1 MLVRL
6 RRKMTYAN
14 VASTV
19 ALVLA
24 LSGGVAYA
32 ANTIY
37 STDIVDGQ
45 VKRADIG
52 ASAVNSGKV
61 GDNSLTGTDILES
74 TLSGVNAQ
82 TLGGYSAG
90 NLIRVGGVTKRAAVD
105 MPDCSPGLDYLVY
118 SFFAPGSGFVLLNGT
133 FTSQYGNY
141 VEGGDL
147 AARFE
152 RTDPSLLVGEW
163 VESVGNAANSRSSMA
178 ITQVFPVSAGTNTFS
193 LKVCDNADAVGNSS
207 TAISAQIS
215 ALFTPFGL

>member
-6 RRKMTYAN
+6 RRKLTYAN

-45 VKRADIG
+45 VRRPDIG
-52 ASAVNSGKV
+52 ASAVNSSKV

-74 TLSGVNAQ
+74 TLSGVNADSV
-82 TLGGYSAG
+82 GGYTAG

-118 SFFAPGSGFVLLNGT
+118 SFYAPGPGFVLLNGT

-141 VEGGDL
+141 VEGGAL

-152 RTDPSLLVGEW
+152 RTDPSLAVGEW
-163 VESVGNAANSRSSMA
+163 VESVGMRPTPGPAWRSLRC
-178 ITQVFPVSAGTNTFS
+178 FPCPGGRTRS
-193 LKVCDNADAVGNSS
+193 
-207 TAISAQIS
+207 
-215 ALFTPFGL
+215 P

>member
-1 MLVRL
+1 MLLRL

-19 ALVLA
+19 ALVFA

-37 STDIVDGQ
+37 SADIVDGQ
-45 VKRADIG
+45 VKKADIG
-52 ASAVNSGKV
+52 ASAVNSAKV
-61 GDNSLTGTDILES
+61 GDDSLTGSDILES
-74 TLSGVNAQ
+74 TFASVNAY
-82 TLGGYSAG
+82 TLGGYTPN
-90 NLIRVGGVTKRAAVD
+90 NLLRVGGITKRAAVD

-118 SFFAPGSGFVLLNGT
+118 SFIAPRPGFVLLNGT

-141 VEGGDL
+141 VEGGAL

-163 VESVGNAANSRSSMA
+163 VESTGNAANSRSSMA
-178 ITQVFPVSAGTNTFS
+178 LTQVFTVSTGTNTFS
-193 LKVCDNADAVGNSS
+193 LKVCDNADVTGNSS

>member
-1 MLVRL
+1 
-6 RRKMTYAN
+6 MTYAN
-14 VASTV
+14 VASTL

-24 LSGGVAYA
+24 LSGGAAYA

-37 STDIVDGQ
+37 SADIVDGQ
-45 VKRADIG
+45 VKRPDIG
-52 ASAVNSGKV
+52 ANAVTSGKV
-61 GDNSLTGTDILES
+61 GDDSLTGADILES
-74 TLSGVNAQ
+74 TLLGVNAGR
-82 TLGGYSAG
+82 LGGYNPG
-90 NLIRVGGVTKRAAVD
+90 DLIRVGGITKRAAVD

-118 SFFAPGSGFVLLNGT
+118 SFYAPGPGRVLLNGT

-141 VEGGDL
+141 VEGGAL

-152 RTDPSLLVGEW
+152 RTDPSLAVGEW

-178 ITQVFPVSAGTNTFS
+178 LTEVFPVSMGTNTFS
-193 LKVCDNADAVGNSS
+193 LKVCDNADAIGNSS

>member
-1 MLVRL
+1 MLSRL
-6 RRKMTYAN
+6 RRKMSYAN
-14 VASTV
+14 VASTL

-45 VKRADIG
+45 VKRADLG
-52 ASAVNSGKV
+52 ANAVSSGKV
-61 GDNSLTGTDILES
+61 GDDSLTGSDIRES
-74 TLSGVNAQ
+74 TLSGVNAD
-82 TLGGYSAG
+82 TLNGYAAG
-90 NLIRVGGVTKRAAVD
+90 KLVRVGGITKRSAVD

-118 SFFAPGSGFVLLNGT
+118 SFVAPEQGYVLLNGT

-141 VEGGDL
+141 VAGAPI

-152 RTDPSLLVGEW
+152 RSDPSILVGEW
-163 VESVGNAANSRSSMA
+163 VESTGDTANSRSSMA
-178 ITQVFPVSAGTNTFS
+178 VTQVFPVSAGTNTFS
-193 LKVCDNADAVGNSS
+193 LKVCDSHDVTGNSS
-207 TAISAQIS
+207 TAISAQIT

>member
-1 MLVRL
+1 MPGGL
-6 RRKMTYAN
+6 RRKITYAN
-14 VASTV
+14 VTSTV

-37 STDIVDGQ
+37 SADIVDGQ
-45 VKRADIG
+45 VKRVDIG
-52 ASAVNSGKV
+52 AGAVNSGKV
-61 GDNSLTGTDILES
+61 GDNSLTGIDILES
-74 TLSGVNAQ
+74 TLAGVDAQ
-82 TLGGYSAG
+82 TLGGYTAG
-90 NLIRVGGVTKRAAVD
+90 NLVRVGGVTRRTAID

-118 SFFAPGSGFVLLNGT
+118 SFYAPASGVVLLNGT

-141 VEGGDL
+141 VGGGAL

-152 RTDPSLLVGEW
+152 RTDPSLSVGEW
-163 VESVGNAANSRSSMA
+163 VESTGDTANSRSSMA
-178 ITQVFPVSAGTNTFS
+178 LTQVFPVSAGTNTFS
-193 LKVCDNADAVGNSS
+193 LKVCDNADATGNSS

>member
-14 VASTV
+14 VASTL

-52 ASAVNSGKV
+52 GGAVNSGKV

-74 TLSGVNAQ
+74 TLSGVNAD
-82 TLGGYSAG
+82 TVGGYAAS
-90 NLIRVGGVTKRAAVD
+90 NLSRVGGVTKRAAVD

-118 SFFAPGSGFVLLNGT
+118 AFNAPSPGFVLLNGT

-141 VEGGDL
+141 VEGGAL

-152 RTDPSLLVGEW
+152 RSDPSLLVGEW

-178 ITQVFPVSAGTNTFS
+178 LTQVFPVSAGTNTFS
-193 LKVCDNADAVGNSS
+193 LKVCDNADVTGNSS

>member
-6 RRKMTYAN
+6 RRKLTYAN

-45 VKRADIG
+45 VRRPDIG
-52 ASAVNSGKV
+52 ASAVNSSKV

-74 TLSGVNAQ
+74 TLSGVNADSV
-82 TLGGYSAG
+82 GGYAAG

-118 SFFAPGSGFVLLNGT
+118 SFYAPGPGFVLLNGT

-141 VEGGDL
+141 VEGGAL

-152 RTDPSLLVGEW
+152 RTDPSLAVGEW

-178 ITQVFPVSAGTNTFS
+178 LTQVFPVSGGTNTFS
-193 LKVCDNADAVGNSS
+193 LKVCDNADATGNSS

>member
-1 MLVRL
+1 MLARL

-37 STDIVDGQ
+37 SADIVDGQ
-45 VKRADIG
+45 VKKADIG
-52 ASAVNSGKV
+52 ASAVNSAKV
-61 GDNSLTGTDILES
+61 ADDSLTGIDILES
-74 TLSGVNAQ
+74 SLSGVNANR
-82 TLGGYSAG
+82 LNG
-90 NLIRVGGVTKRAAVD
+90 NLASDLIRVGGVTKRAAED

-118 SFFAPGSGFVLLNGT
+118 SFVAPENGFVLLTGT

-141 VEGGDL
+141 VAGAGL

-152 RTDPSLLVGEW
+152 KTAPRVAVGEW
-163 VESVGNAANSRSSMA
+163 WSRW
-178 ITQVFPVSAGTNTFS
+178 GTRATPGPAWRS
-193 LKVCDNADAVGNSS
+193 LRCSPCSPGRSPS
-207 TAISAQIS
+207 
-215 ALFTPFGL
+215 P

>member
-1 MLVRL
+1 MLARL

-37 STDIVDGQ
+37 SADIVDGQ
-45 VKRADIG
+45 VKKADIG
-52 ASAVNSGKV
+52 ASAVNSAKV
-61 GDNSLTGTDILES
+61 ADDSLTGIDILES
-74 TLSGVNAQ
+74 SLSGVNANR
-82 TLGGYSAG
+82 LNG
-90 NLIRVGGVTKRAAVD
+90 NLASDLIRVGGVTKRAAED

-118 SFFAPGSGFVLLNGT
+118 SFVAPENGFVLLTGT

-141 VEGGDL
+141 VAGAGL

-152 RTDPSLLVGEW
+152 RTAPQVAVGEW
-163 VESVGNAANSRSSMA
+163 VESVGNAANARSSMA
-178 ITQVFPVSAGTNTFS
+178 VTQVFSVFAGSNTFS
-193 LKVCDNADAVGNSS
+193 LKVCDNADVTGNSS
-207 TAISAQIS
+207 TAISAQIT
-215 ALFTPFGL
+215 ALFTPFTM

>member
-1 MLVRL
+1 MLAKL
-6 RRKMTYAN
+6 RRKLTYAN
-14 VASTV
+14 VASTL

-45 VKRADIG
+45 VKKADIG
-52 ASAVNSGKV
+52 ANAVNSAKV

-74 TLSGVNAQ
+74 TLAGVNAD
-82 TLGGYSAG
+82 TLGGFSAD
-90 NLIRVGGVTKRAAVD
+90 NMIRVGGTTKRAAED
-105 MPDCSPGLDYLVY
+105 MPDCDPGLDYLVY
-118 SFFAPGSGFVLLNGT
+118 SFFAPSSGRVLLTGT

-141 VEGGDL
+141 VPGAPI

-152 RTDPSLLVGEW
+152 RSDPSLLVGEW
-163 VESVGNAANSRSSMA
+163 VESSGDTANSRSSMA
-178 ITQVFPVSAGTNTFS
+178 ITQVFPVSAGFNTFS
-193 LKVCDNADAVGNSS
+193 LKVCDAHDVAGNTS

-215 ALFTPFGL
+215 ALYTPFPL

>member
-1 MLVRL
+1 MLARL

-14 VASTV
+14 VASTL

-24 LSGGVAYA
+24 ASGGVAYA

-37 STDIVDGQ
+37 SADIVDGQ
-45 VKRADIG
+45 VKRVDIG
-52 ASAVNSGKV
+52 YGAVNSGKV
-61 GDNSLTGTDILES
+61 GDNSLTGIDILES
-74 TLSGVNAQ
+74 TLSGVNAD
-82 TLGGYSAG
+82 TVGGYTAG
-90 NLIRVGGVTKRAAVD
+90 DLIRVGGVTKRAAVD

-118 SFFAPGSGFVLLNGT
+118 SFVAPRSGFVLLNGT

-141 VEGGDL
+141 VEGGAL

-178 ITQVFPVSAGTNTFS
+178 VTQVFPVSAGTNTFS
-193 LKVCDNADAVGNSS
+193 LKVCDNADVTGNSS

-215 ALFTPFGL
+215 AVFTPFGL

>member
-1 MLVRL
+1 MLIRL

-24 LSGGVAYA
+24 LSGGAAYA

-37 STDIVDGQ
+37 STDIVDGE
-45 VKRADIG
+45 VKRPDIHN
-52 ASAVNSGKV
+52 SAVNSGKV
-61 GDNSLTGTDILES
+61 SDDSLTGIDILES
-74 TLSGVNAQ
+74 TLSGVNAGS
-82 TLGGYSAG
+82 LGGYTAG
-90 NLIRVGGVTKRAAVD
+90 DLIRVGGVTKRAAVD
-105 MPDCSPGLDYLVY
+105 MPDCNPGLDYLVY
-118 SFFAPGSGFVLLNGT
+118 SFNAPGPGFVLLNGT

-141 VEGGDL
+141 VPGAPL

-152 RTDPSLLVGEW
+152 RSEPSLSIGEW
-163 VESVGNAANSRSSMA
+163 VESTGDTANSRSSMGL
-178 ITQVFPVSAGTNTFS
+178 TQVFPVSAGTNTFS
-193 LKVCDNADAVGNSS
+193 LKVCDNADATGNSS